1 MTDTPST
8 APPPITAL
16 QVAGLTK
23 VYGAGTTAVTALDA
37 VDLTVPAG
45 TFTAVMGPSG
55 SGKSTL
61 LHCMAGL
68 DRPTAGTVTVDGHG
82 FTGLSPAALT
92 RLRRTRIGLV
102 FQDYNL
108 LPTLSVLANVTL
120 PMRLAGTRID
130 RDECRALLDAVGLA
144 GLADRR
150 PGALS
155 GGQQQRVAIARALA
169 SRPEVVIA
177 DEPTGALDSAAA
189 AGVLD
194 LLRAA
199 VDEYGQTVVMVT
211 HDPVAAA
218 RADTVVFLADGR
230 IAGALPVPTAAAVA
244 ARMIALE
251 PALSAGDCGGRR

>member
-1 MTDTPST
+1 AGPAHRHRSTGHPRRKSVGWRSRRRCRRAGPCAQAGLRIPTTRGTDPTMTDTPST

-155 GGQQQRVAIARALA
+155 GGQQQRVAIARA
-169 SRPEVVIA
+169 
-177 DEPTGALDSAAA
+177 
-189 AGVLD
+189 
-194 LLRAA
+194 
-199 VDEYGQTVVMVT
+199 
-211 HDPVAAA
+211 
-218 RADTVVFLADGR
+218 
-230 IAGALPVPTAAAVA
+230 
-244 ARMIALE
+244 
-251 PALSAGDCGGRR
+251 